1 MMEKKFNKLVRD
13 KIPEIIES
21 NGEIPSIRVLSD
33 EECNKSLNEKLK
45 EELNE
50 VINSKNKDELKEELA
65 DLLEVI
71 IAKAN
76 INGITYSDIE
86 NVRQTKKQK
95 RGAFDKKIYL
105 ISTKN
110 K

>member
-1 MMEKKFNKLVRD
+1 MEKIFNKLVRD
-13 KIPEIIES
+13 KIPEIIEG
-21 NGEIPSIRVLSD
+21 NGDIPSIRVLSD
-33 EECNKSLNEKLK
+33 KECDKALNEKLK

-50 VINSKNKDELKEELA
+50 VINANNNKELTEELA

-71 IAKAN
+71 HAKAN

-86 NVRQTKKQK
+86 NVRQIKKQK